1 MSFNRLR
8 YDNCAYSQEL
18 NESVGTLSYVL
29 DPSKY
34 ENCNKCRME
43 LGIIGGT
50 NVSHIKGNLVDLE
63 TDLRGTTRNASKC
76 PTKKYQNPCPTG
88 DMNTCQPDKIV
99 LRGNGCNQPRVIDTS
114 MQHLPS
120 CQMIRYKAIPL
131 EPSMP
136 PVLCPQQESS
146 NANSVSNNSNNF
158 ANNNVNNTRENFGYN
173 NFTASNSFDNYAK
186 AL

>member
-63 TDLRGTTRNASKC
+63 TDLRGTTRMASKC
-76 PTKKYQNPCPTG
+76 PTKKYQNPCPKGEMT
-88 DMNTCQPDKIV
+88 TCQPDKIV
-99 LRGNGCNQPRVIDTS
+99 IRGNGCNQPRVLDTS

-120 CQMIRYKAIPL
+120 CQMIRYKPIPL

-136 PVLCPQQESS
+136 PVLCPQQEAS
-146 NANSVSNNSNNF
+146 NANNV
-158 ANNNVNNTRENFGYN
+158 ANNANTRENFGYN
-173 NFTASNSFDNYAK
+173 YTASNSFDQYAS